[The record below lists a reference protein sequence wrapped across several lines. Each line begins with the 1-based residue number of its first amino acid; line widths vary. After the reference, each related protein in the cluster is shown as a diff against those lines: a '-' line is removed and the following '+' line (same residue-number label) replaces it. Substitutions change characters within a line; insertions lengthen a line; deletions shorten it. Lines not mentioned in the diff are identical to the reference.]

1 MGDAATDNVV
11 FGADVNSS
19 IIPNTDSTFDLGSAS
34 QEWRD
39 LYIDGTAHLDAI
51 PVLIGFAIKMTHS
64 KCPDVSRDMVRKVL
78 KDLQKLEKVVSKGRG
93 LGARW
98 RRKGNN
104 F

>member
-1 MGDAATDNVV
+1 MNGEFTLAQ
-11 FGADVNSS
+11 
-19 IIPNTDSTFDLGSAS
+19 L
-34 QEWRD
+34 
-39 LYIDGTAHLDAI
+39 
-51 PVLIGFAIKMTHS
+51 HS